1 MRKPAFFVLT
11 VLLFCLSCKQDNS
24 KDNNTATTIPGS
36 GKVPAFSNGE
46 EGRTLSGYRFK
57 FHISTNGVKPE
68 IGDEVRYHEII
79 FKNDSLVNSTYYRFE
94 PMLAIIPPLTEV
106 PNPPPPNYEAIL
118 LMSPGDSLT
127 VWHDLDTIP
136 KDKLPKWLTNSDKL
150 RYEIRMLSHQPKSA
164 IEAGI
169 EKTKNRLTSVGDSLR
184 MAIVAFKEGKL
195 KNQLTKTES
204 GLHYI
209 IHDPGK
215 GDALV
220 EGKYLQVH
228 YMGMLQSNGVSFN
241 NTFAN
246 AKPFALQ
253 IGRGRVIKGWDEA
266 LLKLK
271 KGGKMT
277 LFVPYQMGYGEAG
290 RPGKDGEAAYIPE
303 RADLVFYVEILDVR

>member
-1 MRKPAFFVLT
+1 MRKLSFLILT
-11 VLLFCLSCKQDNS
+11 GLLFCLNCQQNESS
-24 KDNNTATTIPGS
+24 DNNTVTTVPAS
-36 GKVPAFSNGE
+36 GKIPAFSNGE
-46 EGRTLSGYRFK
+46 EGRTTSGYRFK
-57 FHISTNGVKPE
+57 FHVSTNGVKPE
-68 IGDEVRYHEII
+68 IGDQVRYHEII
-79 FKNDSLVNSTYYRFE
+79 FKNDSLVNSTFYRFE
-94 PMLAIIPPLTEV
+94 PTLAIIPPLTEV
-106 PNPPPPNYEAIL
+106 PNPPPPNYEAVL

-136 KDKLPKWLTNSDKL
+136 AAKLPKWLTNKDKL
-150 RYEIRMLSHQPKSA
+150 RYEIRMLSHHPKSA
-164 IEAGI
+164 IEAGLQ
-169 EKTKNRLTSVGDSLR
+169 KTKDRLTTVGDSLR
-184 MAIVAFKEGKL
+184 VAIADFRAGKL
-195 KNQLTKTES
+195 QSQLTKTKS
-204 GLHYI
+204 GLQYI
-209 IHDPGK
+209 IHAPGQ
-215 GDALV
+215 GDAIV

-228 YMGMLQSNGVSFN
+228 YMGMLQANGVSFN

-290 RPGKDGEAAYIPE
+290 RPGKEGEAAYIPE